1 MISKQ
6 FIMDRKVKSI
16 LKIAVPI
23 TLMIQLTAVIFLLAR
38 MNKDKAFNCRAYAS
52 GAFACRQIKM

>member
-1 MISKQ
+1 MNNKQ
-6 FIMDRKVKSI
+6 KTL
-16 LKIAVPI
+16 LKIVVPI